1 MSQSIE
7 YGRVMFCIN
16 TSNNTIEI
24 SRYGRNWTRCYS
36 SPHYG
41 TFDDLC
47 RATIGDM
54 LIANYDFRKEMDNFK

>member
-7 YGRVMFCIN
+7 YGRVMLCIN

-54 LIANYDFRKEMDNFK
+54 LIAN